1 MVCLLEIMS
10 QGHFDHA
17 GSPRSSPDLTGWGIQ
32 LLLGK
37 Q

>member
-1 MVCLLEIMS
+1 MITKFES
-10 QGHFDHA
+10 EANF
-17 GSPRSSPDLTGWGIQ
+17 SPRSSPDLTGWGIQ